1 MRFRTFTAAVV
12 SGLALLAVVPGSA
25 SAAEGQFRYTY
36 RTAEGYEASGYLND
50 PGSGRC
56 INLRGVGSDAL
67 PPGYS
72 PKNRTDRTATVFL
85 HANCVGDEYFSL
97 RPHTGGG
104 SERLKVRSVV
114 FS

>member
-1 MRFRTFTAAVV
+1 MRIRTVSAAVI

-36 RTAEGYEASGYLND
+36 KTTEGYEAVGFLND
-50 PGSGRC
+50 PRSGKC
-56 INLRGVGSDAL
+56 INLNGVGSDTL
-67 PPGYS
+67 PPGHS

-85 HANCVGDEYFSL
+85 HANCAGGEYFSL